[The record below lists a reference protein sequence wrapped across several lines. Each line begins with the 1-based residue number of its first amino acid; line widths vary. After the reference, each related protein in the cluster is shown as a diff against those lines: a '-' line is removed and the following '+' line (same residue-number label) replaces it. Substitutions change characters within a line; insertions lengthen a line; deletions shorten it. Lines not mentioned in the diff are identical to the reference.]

1 MVLQYLHGGTMS
13 DAKEKVWLKLYKRY
27 SVITKYLVEIC
38 DIARNVDP
46 NLSTQNCLR
55 EFDRILQAILFFQSK
70 VNHNLYPKEIQFL
83 NGVAG
88 DADILELVNKKLYSS
103 GMTVVKKITWDNV
116 FSLDDDMLSKVEE
129 TIKEFCKEYTRNTAA
144 YMAIAEYISGKN
156 FYDKVSDNIVEL
168 LCAFASLEKGM
179 YDAEIQQGIL
189 AYCELVAESYIEIKG
204 NTEEIFANN
213 KVIQKELIDKLRQ
226 EFKKSKKTEALQF
239 IEGKLQVIR
248 QKIIDFFK

>member
-1 MVLQYLHGGTMS
+1 MIDT
-13 DAKEKVWLKLYKRY
+13 KEKVWLKLYKRY

-55 EFDRILQAILFFQSK
+55 QFDRILQAILFFQSK

-83 NGVAG
+83 SGVAG
-88 DADILELVNKKLYSS
+88 EADILELVNKKLYSS
-103 GMTVVKKITWDNV
+103 GYTIVEKITWDNV
-116 FSLDDDMLSKVEE
+116 FLLDEDMFAKVEE
-129 TIKEFCKEYTRNTAA
+129 CIKDFCREYTRDTAA

-168 LCAFASLEKGM
+168 LCAFASLEKGT

-204 NTEEIFANN
+204 NTEQIFANN
-213 KVIQKELIDKLRQ
+213 QVIQKELIDKQREQ
-226 EFKKSKKTEALQF
+226 FKKSKKSEIMQF
-239 IEGKLQVIR
+239 IEGRLQVIR
-248 QKIIDFFK
+248 QKIVDFFK